1 MLAAS
6 AQFTPQLKA
15 AYGEVFDA
23 GRSPTLLEK
32 GEYFRWGPKV
42 AMAVYGE
49 DWLKGFLVNI
59 SYEVYDV
66 SNAKI
71 TSLERFE
78 AALNYTIG
86 EKELWALQLKY
97 VSGQELDTWEDQ
109 NQVTLGAG
117 LKY

>member
-1 MLAAS
+1 
-6 AQFTPQLKA
+6 
-15 AYGEVFDA
+15 
-23 GRSPTLLEK
+23 
-32 GEYFRWGPKV
+32 
-42 AMAVYGE
+42 
-49 DWLKGFLVNI
+49 VNP
-59 SYEVYDV
+59 SYETYDV

-97 VSGQELDTWEDQ
+97 VSGQDLDTWEDQ